1 MRLWPVVLY
10 FAAALLVCQAA
21 ETFPV
26 TYAGGNLP
34 LKHDKVTASF
44 DNGELVLVQ
53 HGQRIAVPA
62 GNVTAISCGRDIRRR
77 FGAAVLGVVPW
88 MQLDKAETNYVGVTW
103 KDDTGEVEALFKL
116 GSREYRDF
124 LGALEASTG
133 KKAVDPHKVPVVV
146 HYGLSP
152 TTI

>member
-1 MRLWPVVLY
+1 MRLWPVILY
-10 FAAALLVCQAA
+10 FSTALVIGNAAA
-21 ETFPV
+21 FPV

-34 LKHDKVTASF
+34 LRHDKVTARF
-44 DNGELVLVQ
+44 DNGAIVFVQ
-53 HGQRIAVPA
+53 HGQRIAVPVE
-62 GNVTAISCGRDIRRR
+62 NITAISCGSEVRRR

-88 MQLDKAETNYVGVTW
+88 MQLDKSETDYVGVTW
-103 KDDTGEVEALFKL
+103 KNDAREVEVLFKL

-124 LGALEASTG
+124 LSALEASTG
-133 KKAVDPHKVPVVV
+133 KKAVNAHKVPVVV